1 MRDTFGDYAPLFMD
15 EKRQM
20 PEKLQSTFEILLHGI
35 NGSATSNIVLRA
47 GVDPSLNT
55 LGAITLSFII
65 NNRDVISGSIGWFR
79 TNSIVQRKIT
89 ILYLGHPIGDLI
101 GQNNTFNHPKRT
113 AVLNIQPLAESIPR
127 SRLVAAIRFGENR
140 PTGLT
145 IEGKAKEH
153 VFAKIEHCR
162 FFFFVSFFSYLKT
175 PKNKFIFF
183 NVYKI
188 YLEFLF
194 TTHFILSLN
203 LLKLLLFLFF
213 FILNVNYL

>member
-175 PKNKFIFF
+175 PKNKFIFLTYIKF
-183 NVYKI
+183 IWNFFLQHILFYHLI
-188 YLEFLF
+188 Y
-194 TTHFILSLN
+194 
-203 LLKLLLFLFF
+203 
-213 FILNVNYL
+213 